1 MGILRYHA
9 LGMVNLLM
17 VTTMM
22 KLGMILWMVY
32 QNTLSMEECQN
43 NPSSF
48 ILVETHT
55 QNMAVDITLWQM
67 IQDTRAQK
75 TEPKKD
81 YISALWAEYKRG
93 SLLWWSKEALSTDCY
108 QVRSQTRS

>member
-1 MGILRYHA
+1 MGTLRYHA
-9 LGMVNLLM
+9 LGMGNLLM

-22 KLGMILWMVY
+22 KLGMILWMVH
-32 QNTLSMEECQN
+32 QDALSMEECQN

-48 ILVETHT
+48 ILIETHT

-67 IQDTRAQK
+67 VQETRAQK

-81 YISALWAEYKRG
+81 YISALWAEHKRG
-93 SLLWWSKEALSTDCY
+93 LLRWWSREAY
-108 QVRSQTRS
+108 